1 MHPRRRNGYRI
12 SYRNPVAVDPARAY
26 TMKAPATHKVCA
38 CAIRSQATGL
48 VTSSCRQEGAPMHV
62 HEAAASGSV
71 TLVLKH
77 ENNVAAVQVSASPC
91 FVKLHEQCSKMCASM
106 KMNGLSQ
113 SGNHST
119 GHHDQSDGLVRFGKR
134 WLCQTRQEMDTWEAS
149 SRREAAI

>member
-1 MHPRRRNGYRI
+1 MHPRRRSDYRI

-26 TMKAPATHKVCA
+26 AMKAPASHKVGTCT
-38 CAIRSQATGL
+38 IRSQATGL
-48 VTSSCRQEGAPMHV
+48 VTSSIRKEGTPVPV

-106 KMNGLSQ
+106 EMNGLSK
-113 SGNHST
+113 SGSHST
-119 GHHDQSDGLVRFGKR
+119 GHHDQSVGLVRFGKC

-149 SRREAAI
+149 SRGEAAI

>member
-26 TMKAPATHKVCA
+26 TMKAPATHKAGA
-38 CAIRSQATGL
+38 CTIRSQATGF
-48 VTSSCRQEGAPMHV
+48 VTSSSRREGTPVPV

-77 ENNVAAVQVSASPC
+77 ENNVAGAQVSASPF

-106 KMNGLSQ
+106 EMNGLS
-113 SGNHST
+113 
-119 GHHDQSDGLVRFGKR
+119 
-134 WLCQTRQEMDTWEAS
+134 
-149 SRREAAI
+149 